1 MEESESKA
9 QKIMQEAEK
18 KSRITSGFFGLFG
31 GSKVDE
37 ACELYVKAGNLF
49 KIAKKWTEAGDA
61 FVRSAKLTL
70 SRGDYKHEAATNYVD
85 ASNCYRKINPKQAID
100 CLLKAVEIY
109 SEMGRFTMAAKYY
122 MSVAE
127 LYEVE
132 CNDPEKAMH
141 YYEKAADYYKGEE
154 SKSSANKCMLKVAQ
168 FAAELEQYK
177 KAADIFEEIGTS
189 YAENTLLKYSAK
201 DYFFKA
207 VLCHLCRD
215 VLDAQDALHA
225 VEEHDAEEFTNAV
238 KEYDKISRLDQWTTT
253 LLLRV
258 KKKHPF
264 SPSSG
269 YLQAH
274 VWLFLILRC
283 VVHRLLN
290 VTQLA
295 SASELKRRK
304 YVISVSG
311 SRNGRQGYAKEFGK
325 FHRFIAHCGAV
336 ICLQY
341 ECYCI
346 LL

>member
-1 MEESESKA
+1 MNFVKFRSIPMEESESKA

-215 VLDAQDALHA
+215 VLDAQ
-225 VEEHDAEEFTNAV
+225 V
-238 KEYDKISRLDQWTTT
+238 
-253 LLLRV
+253 
-258 KKKHPF
+258 KHPF

-325 FHRFIAHCGAV
+325 FHRFVAHCGAV

>member
-1 MEESESKA
+1 MEDSESKA

-127 LYEVE
+127 LYESE

-141 YYEKAADYYKGEE
+141 HYEKAADYYKGEE

-177 KAADIFEEIGTS
+177 KAADIFEEIGIS

-253 LLLRV
+253 LLLRNI
-258 KKKHPF
+258 HF
-264 SPSSG
+264 ARSSG

-274 VWLFLILRC
+274 IWLFPILRC

-290 VTQLA
+290 VTQL
-295 SASELKRRK
+295 SSESELKRRK

-325 FHRFIAHCGAV
+325 FHRFVAHCGAV

-341 ECYCI
+341 ECYYI

>member
-1 MEESESKA
+1 MEDSESKA

-127 LYEVE
+127 LYESE

-141 YYEKAADYYKGEE
+141 HYEKAADYYKGEE

-177 KAADIFEEIGTS
+177 KAADIFEEIGIS

-253 LLLRV
+253 LLLRNI
-258 KKKHPF
+258 HF
-264 SPSSG
+264 ARSSG
-269 YLQAH
+269 CLQAH
-274 VWLFLILRC
+274 IWLFPILRC

-290 VTQLA
+290 VTQL
-295 SASELKRRK
+295 SSESELKRRK
-304 YVISVSG
+304 YIISVSG

-325 FHRFIAHCGAV
+325 FHRFVAHFGVV

-346 LL
+346 LF

>member
-1 MEESESKA
+1 LICRSIPMEESESKA

-253 LLLRV
+253 TSI
-258 KKKHPF
+258 F
-264 SPSSG
+264 TFF
-269 YLQAH
+269 
-274 VWLFLILRC
+274 WL
-283 VVHRLLN
+283 
-290 VTQLA
+290 LA
-295 SASELKRRK
+295 STRLVVFDIEMCCTSFVECNSTCKCN
-304 YVISVSG
+304 VSG

-325 FHRFIAHCGAV
+325 FHRFVAHCGAV